1 MRGGDFRA
9 ACNVLYMRSER
20 LCTWLAIVIV
30 SSSHMEA
37 PHLARIAGKHV
48 LQAALSQQPLKLCM
62 MGNRMGCI
70 SQQ

>member
-20 LCTWLAIVIV
+20 LCTWLAIVII

-37 PHLARIAGKHV
+37 PHLARIPGKHV

-62 MGNRMGCI
+62 VSNHLACT